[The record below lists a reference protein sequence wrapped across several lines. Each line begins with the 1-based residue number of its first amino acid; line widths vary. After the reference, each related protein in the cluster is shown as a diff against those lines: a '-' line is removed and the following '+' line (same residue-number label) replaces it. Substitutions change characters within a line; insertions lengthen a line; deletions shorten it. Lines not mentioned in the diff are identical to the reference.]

1 MNLKLWNTLTELDQK
16 VLLDAA
22 EKQVV
27 GRWDVFLAEDEE
39 YRKKMED
46 FGLKIIIPTEEELKA
61 FADAV
66 RKDVWPQ
73 LDQYM
78 GKALVDICR
87 EQVGIEV
94 K

>member
-1 MNLKLWNTLTELDQK
+1 MNLELWNTLTEDDQK
-16 VLLDAA
+16 VVLEAA
-22 EKQVV
+22 EKQVQ
-27 GRWDVFLAEDEE
+27 GRWDFFLAEDEE
-39 YRKKMED
+39 YRQKMEE
-46 FGLKIIIPTEEELKA
+46 FGLNIILPTEEELEA

-66 RKDVWPQ
+66 RKDVWPE

-87 EQVGIEV
+87 EHVGIEV

>member
-1 MNLKLWNTLTELDQK
+1 M
-16 VLLDAA
+16 LDAA

-39 YRKKMED
+39 YRKQMED

-61 FADAV
+61 FADAIH
-66 RKDVWPQ
+66 KDVWPQ

-78 GKALVDICR
+78 GKTLVDICR
-87 EQVGIEV
+87 EHVGIEV